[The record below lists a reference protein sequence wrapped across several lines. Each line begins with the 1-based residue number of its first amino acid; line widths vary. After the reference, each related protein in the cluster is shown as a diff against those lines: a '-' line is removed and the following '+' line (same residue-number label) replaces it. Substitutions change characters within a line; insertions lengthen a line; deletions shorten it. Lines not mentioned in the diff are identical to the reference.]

1 MSLLT
6 TSPSFMSSLSFLLF
20 ILLLAFHTQH
30 ANFVAKSPLNE
41 HFSEYRMDSS
51 SEFPISHK
59 ETFKIHSKA
68 RKLKSANVI
77 IRGNETIQSVNRT
90 FQLGFFS
97 TNGESNWYLGI
108 WYAIPTQTRVWVA
121 NRENP
126 IKNISQSSLEI
137 TETGQL
143 AVKESPDSIVWQST
157 NTEKAKRFAL
167 LESGNLVLYSTEGS
181 KIWQSFD
188 HPTDTWLP
196 GMNITTQRSLT
207 SWKSLFDPSPGH
219 FSLRL
224 NPQAFN
230 EFQLVY
236 NSTNV
241 YWSTGKWTGTA
252 FANVPEMTI
261 RYIYKF
267 HFSDP
272 YLPTASFW
280 YTERALDNGLELPLT
295 RFQVDVNGQLK
306 QFTWSS
312 QTENWNMFWS
322 EPEDKCKV
330 YGLCGFFGSCVST
343 SLKPCVCL
351 NGFRPVDDEGW
362 KSEDFTS
369 GCRRES
375 DDFCKDKDGFEEVA
389 DVGFDGGTTVS
400 FQGSRSSCEKSC
412 LSNCSCIGLF
422 HNGRSNLCKN
432 VYGSLLNLRNLSSD
446 GLNEDVF
453 YIRVPKEGI
462 VKENVSKTMVLVGSI
477 VGSIAAFGFM
487 GVILLVLKKRRENK
501 KGKDDDGVFPGL
513 NMKVFTYKELNSVTR
528 GFSEKLG
535 HGGFGAVF
543 RGELSDSTPVAVKR
557 LERPG
562 SGEKEFR
569 AEVCTIGNIQHVNL
583 VRLRGFCSENSRRL
597 LVYDYMPN
605 GPLSAYLRR
614 DGPNLC
620 WDVRFRVAVG
630 TARGIA
636 YLHEECRDCI
646 IHCDIKPE
654 NILLDGDYMA
664 KVSDFGLA
672 KLVGRDFSR
681 VLATMRGTWGYV
693 APEWISGLAI
703 TPKADVYSYG
713 MTLLELIGGR
723 RNVEAPQSAGNANV
737 YGEGGYGEKWFFPP
751 WAARQII
758 EGNVAAIVDSRL
770 GVAYNVEEA
779 ERLALVAIWCIQDD
793 EETRPTMGM
802 VVKMLEGV
810 VEVAIPPPPKLIQAL
825 VAGES
830 YRGVRMD
837 SGMSTAGGCSDYNVG
852 FSSAGSRSSLD
863 AKECP
868 VSKGEVTV
876 KTLDPIYGRANITHE
891 PEEDSGLKI
900 PPRRTARADGQSE
913 ANYSKDCFKSPVG
926 GDDSPSWKQI

>member
-1 MSLLT
+1 MFFR
-6 TSPSFMSSLSFLLF
+6 SFMSSLAFFLFLL
-20 ILLLAFHTQH
+20 LLSFCTHH
-30 ANFVAKSPLNE
+30 AIFVTKSPPNE
-41 HFSEYRMDSS
+41 PFLESRMDGSS
-51 SEFPISHK
+51 KFPVSHK

-68 RKLKSANVI
+68 RKLESTNVI
-77 IRGNETIQSVNRT
+77 IRGNATVHSFNRT
-90 FQLGFFS
+90 FELGFFS

-108 WYAIPTQTRVWVA
+108 WYSSVPTQIRVWVA
-121 NRENP
+121 NREKP
-126 IKNISQSSLEI
+126 IKNITQSSLEI

-143 AVKESPDSIVWQST
+143 AVKESAYSVVWQST
-157 NTEKAKRFAL
+157 NTEKAKKFDL
-167 LESGNLVLYSTEGS
+167 LESGNLVLYSSEGS

-196 GMNITTQRSLT
+196 GMNVTAQRSLT

-224 NPQAFN
+224 NPQEFN
-230 EFQLVY
+230 EFELVY
-236 NSTNV
+236 NSTEV
-241 YWSTGKWTGTA
+241 YWSTGNWTGTA
-252 FANVPEMTI
+252 FANVPQMTI

-280 YTERALDNGLELPLT
+280 YTERALDNGLEPPLT

-306 QFTWSS
+306 QFTWSP
-312 QTENWNMFWS
+312 QTEYWNMFWS

-330 YGLCGFFGSCVST
+330 YGLCGSFGSCVST
-343 SLKPCVCL
+343 ALKPCVCL

-362 KSEDFTS
+362 NSGDFTS
-369 GCRRES
+369 GCRRET
-375 DDFCKDKDGFEEVA
+375 DDFCEDNDGFEEVG
-389 DVGFDGGTTVS
+389 DVGFDGRTTVS
-400 FQGSRSSCEKSC
+400 FQASRSSCEKSC
-412 LSNCSCIGLF
+412 LSKCSCIGLY
-422 HNGRSNLCKN
+422 HNGRTNLCKN

-446 GLNEDVF
+446 GMNENVF
-453 YIRVPKEGI
+453 YIRVPREGI
-462 VKENVSKTMVLVGSI
+462 GKKNVSKTMVLVGSI
-477 VGSIAAFGFM
+477 VGSIAVLAFVGL
-487 GVILLVLKKRRENK
+487 ILLVLRKRRENK
-501 KGKDDDGVFPGL
+501 KGRDEDGVFPGL
-513 NMKVFTYKELNSVTR
+513 NLKVFTYKELNSVTR

-583 VRLRGFCSENSRRL
+583 VRLRGFCSENSHRL

-614 DGPNLC
+614 DCPHLC
-620 WDVRFRVAVG
+620 WDVRVRVAVG

-654 NILLDGDYMA
+654 NILLDSDYMA

-723 RNVEAPQSAGNANV
+723 RNVEASQSAGDANAF
-737 YGEGGYGEKWFFPP
+737 GEGANGEKWFFPP

-758 EGNVAAIVDSRL
+758 EGNVAAIVDGRL
-770 GVAYNVEEA
+770 GVSYNLEEA
-779 ERLALVAIWCIQDD
+779 ERLGLVAIWCIQD
-793 EETRPTMGM
+793 EEEMRPTMGM

-837 SGMSTAGGCSDYNVG
+837 SGMSTAGGCSDYKVG
-852 FSSAGSRSSLD
+852 FSSAGSRSSLGNF
-863 AKECP
+863 
-868 VSKGEVTV
+868 S
-876 KTLDPIYGRANITHE
+876 
-891 PEEDSGLKI
+891 
-900 PPRRTARADGQSE
+900 
-913 ANYSKDCFKSPVG
+913 SPV
-926 GDDSPSWKQI
+926 DENLEF

>member
-1 MSLLT
+1 MSLL
-6 TSPSFMSSLSFLLF
+6 TSPSFMSFLSILLF
-20 ILLLAFHTQH
+20 LLLLAFHTQH
-30 ANFVAKSPLNE
+30 AIFVAKSPTNE
-41 HFSEYRMDSS
+41 PFSESRIDAYSK
-51 SEFPISHK
+51 FPISHK
-59 ETFKIHSKA
+59 QTFKIHSKA
-68 RKLKSANVI
+68 GKLESTNVI
-77 IRGNETIQSVNRT
+77 IRGNATVHSVNRT
-90 FQLGFFS
+90 FELGFFS

-108 WYAIPTQTRVWVA
+108 WYSSIPTQTRVWVA
-121 NRENP
+121 NREKP
-126 IKNISQSSLEI
+126 IKNITQSSLEI

-143 AVKESPDSIVWQST
+143 AVKESPESVVWQST
-157 NTEKAKRFAL
+157 NTEKAKKFDL
-167 LESGNLVLYSTEGS
+167 LDSGNLVLYSSEGS

-196 GMNITTQRSLT
+196 GMNFTAQRSLT
-207 SWKSLFDPSPGH
+207 AWKSLFDPSPGH

-224 NPQAFN
+224 KPVEFN
-230 EFQLVY
+230 EFELVY

-241 YWSTGKWTGTA
+241 YWSTGNWTGTA
-252 FANVPEMTI
+252 FANVPQMTI

-280 YTERALDNGLELPLT
+280 YTERALDNGLEPPLT

-306 QFTWSS
+306 QFTWSP
-312 QTENWNMFWS
+312 QTEYWNMFWS
-322 EPEDKCKV
+322 EPEEKCKV
-330 YGLCGFFGSCVST
+330 YGLCGSFGFCIST

-362 KSEDFTS
+362 NSRDFTS
-369 GCRRES
+369 GCKREI
-375 DDFCKDKDGFEEVA
+375 DDFCEDKDGFEEVG

-412 LSNCSCIGLF
+412 LSKCSCIGLY
-422 HNGRSNLCKN
+422 HNGRTNLCKN
-432 VYGSLLNLRNLSSD
+432 VYESLLNLRNLSSD
-446 GLNEDVF
+446 GMNEDVF
-453 YIRVPKEGI
+453 YIRVPRGK
-462 VKENVSKTMVLVGSI
+462 KLKKNVSKTMVLVGSI
-477 VGSIAAFGFM
+477 VGSFAAFGFM
-487 GVILLVLKKRRENK
+487 GVILLVLRKRRENK
-501 KGKDDDGVFPGL
+501 EKDEDGVFSGL
-513 NMKVFTYKELNSVTR
+513 NLKVFTYKELNSVTR

-583 VRLRGFCSENSRRL
+583 VRLRGFCSENSHRL

-614 DGPNLC
+614 DSPNLC

-654 NILLDGDYMA
+654 NILVDSDYMA

-723 RNVEAPQSAGNANV
+723 RNVEAPQSAGNANAF
-737 YGEGGYGEKWFFPP
+737 GEGANGEKWFFPP
-751 WAARQII
+751 WAACQII

-770 GVAYNVEEA
+770 GVAYNLEEA
-779 ERLALVAIWCIQDD
+779 ERLALVAIWCIQD
-793 EETRPTMGM
+793 EEEMRPTMGM

-810 VEVAIPPPPKLIQAL
+810 VEVAVPPPPKLIQAL

-837 SGMSTAGGCSDYNVG
+837 SGISKAGGCSDYNIG
-852 FSSAGSRSSLD
+852 FSSAGSRSSFGNLSSQLD
-863 AKECP
+863 ENL
-868 VSKGEVTV
+868 EV
-876 KTLDPIYGRANITHE
+876 
-891 PEEDSGLKI
+891 
-900 PPRRTARADGQSE
+900 
-913 ANYSKDCFKSPVG
+913 
-926 GDDSPSWKQI
+926 